1 MRRCSVSEQPSI
13 KFRNLIEE
21 SRYAFEAGDFKR
33 SELILAEA
41 QVLVTHER
49 RLKEMEGAA

>member
-1 MRRCSVSEQPSI
+1 MSEQPSI